1 MTGFSTTL
9 HFPSPDSQPSSTL
22 HASGLPVGS
31 PSKDSPFAGMVTAQ
45 NGGTANITAAWTD
58 CASWYYNPRN
68 HPPCQCPA
76 DTSGTTSSTVTVLYP
91 KSLSIVAGTDNT
103 TKEATCSVES
113 STGCGVTR
121 TFTYQVL
128 DQNGHAMTGSWI
140 ASQQF
145 WDAVQV
151 TSPDGLGLK
160 NGTSKT
166 TCSPPN
172 TGPCGIYV
180 NSLGRFEEAGLGACS
195 TACYANKTCVTAG

>member
-1 MTGFSTTL
+1 M
-9 HFPSPDSQPSSTL
+9 
-22 HASGLPVGS
+22 
-31 PSKDSPFAGMVTAQ
+31 
-45 NGGTANITAAWTD
+45 
-58 CASWYYNPRN
+58 
-68 HPPCQCPA
+68 
-76 DTSGTTSSTVTVLYP
+76 
-91 KSLSIVAGTDNT
+91 
-103 TKEATCSVES
+103 
-113 STGCGVTR
+113 TR

-172 TGPCGIYV
+172 TEPCGIYV
-180 NSLGRFEEAGLGACS
+180 NSLGQFEEAGLGACS